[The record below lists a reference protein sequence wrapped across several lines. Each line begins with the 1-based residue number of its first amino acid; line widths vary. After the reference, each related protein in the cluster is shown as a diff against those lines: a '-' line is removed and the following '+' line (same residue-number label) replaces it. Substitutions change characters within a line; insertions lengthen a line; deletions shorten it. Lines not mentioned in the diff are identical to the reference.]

1 MYNLLP
7 ILEVILVKLINHVGI
22 ICYFICIICTDEDQ
36 LVKRRQ
42 RQHTKQYNFSGVE
55 TQPCSS
61 TSSDLLGDDSCLPY
75 LPREYQPSTHTHQQ
89 QPQPNSTCQIGND
102 SNDYMPLTP
111 ASYYDSCSPPGSTTL
126 KRHYS
131 VSYGNSCSP
140 TSTTSPPAFIP
151 QQVPMPTSAQLVCG
165 IQNDAVAKLPKLE
178 YTSEDDDCYYD
189 SATEVPTVTPLHDPV
204 SFYDDLTKCSQ
215 IKYEMIDDYDNYV
228 IPLDPGIRN
237 CLQELSKTYDE
248 IFEAAYTQDQIS
260 KLTSKPKTANQ
271 LFNMTDVF
279 IRRLIRFAKH
289 IPEFKS
295 LSQADQIH
303 LLKVC
308 CLMLSS
314 IASYCLLL
322 TYVMF
327 RHAGILPL
335 YQTVSIR

>member
-1 MYNLLP
+1 
-7 ILEVILVKLINHVGI
+7 
-22 ICYFICIICTDEDQ
+22 
-36 LVKRRQ
+36 
-42 RQHTKQYNFSGVE
+42 
-55 TQPCSS
+55 
-61 TSSDLLGDDSCLPY
+61 
-75 LPREYQPSTHTHQQ
+75 
-89 QPQPNSTCQIGND
+89 
-102 SNDYMPLTP
+102 
-111 ASYYDSCSPPGSTTL
+111 
-126 KRHYS
+126 
-131 VSYGNSCSP
+131 
-140 TSTTSPPAFIP
+140 
-151 QQVPMPTSAQLVCG
+151 MPTSAQLVCG

-322 TYVMF
+322 TYVVF

-335 YQTVSIR
+335 YQTVSIRWFMQCA